1 MEGGYETRK
10 EKKDTFTYGKGK
22 VETFTSRSCDI
33 KCYHSLGF
41 DHIASQCPYKR
52 VMVTRD
58 NDEMESEDEDNIK
71 VEVPPLAVAGDECIE
86 YTIKGNVF
94 VVK

>member
-41 DHIASQCPYKR
+41 DHIAS
-52 VMVTRD
+52 
-58 NDEMESEDEDNIK
+58 
-71 VEVPPLAVAGDECIE
+71 
-86 YTIKGNVF
+86 
-94 VVK
+94 